1 MNNRV
6 DGQKARSLVTQ
17 NALMLAA
24 EKLIAE
30 KGIQNV
36 TKRAITLAA
45 GQKNESVLQYHF
57 QNLEGLID
65 EILKVRSIQTQ
76 EKRSELLA
84 QLLCDT
90 PETDLARY
98 LQVNGTTPLFACKK
112 GSGLL

>member
-1 MNNRV
+1 MDNRV
-6 DGQKARSLVTQ
+6 DGQKARSLATQ

-36 TKRAITLAA
+36 TKRAITSTA

-76 EKRSELLA
+76 EKRTELLD
-84 QLLCDT
+84 QLLPDT
-90 PETDLARY
+90 P
-98 LQVNGTTPLFACKK
+98 
-112 GSGLL
+112 